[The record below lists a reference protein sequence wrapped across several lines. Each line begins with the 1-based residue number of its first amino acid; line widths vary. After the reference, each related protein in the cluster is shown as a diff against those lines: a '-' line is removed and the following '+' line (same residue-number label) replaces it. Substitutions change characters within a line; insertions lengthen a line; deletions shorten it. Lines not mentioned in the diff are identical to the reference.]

1 MTARYWAYA
10 IPALVLA
17 TGSVAGTPAAGAD
30 NKRLNDGVVAN
41 VYTMQHQAGCTTDIK
56 INPKLRLAAQWHTN
70 DVLNNRALGGDIGSD
85 GSTVADRARNAGYAG
100 AVSETTA
107 INPALAISGIEL
119 INQWYH
125 RPDYYA
131 IMADCSNV
139 HIGVWS
145 ESLFD
150 RTVVVAVYGK
160 GDGAPP
166 VPSDIRDFG
175 QVPGW
180 TP

>member
-1 MTARYWAYA
+1 MAE
-10 IPALVLA
+10 
-17 TGSVAGTPAAGAD
+17 
-30 NKRLNDGVVAN
+30 
-41 VYTMQHQAGCTTDIK
+41 
-56 INPKLRLAAQWHTN
+56 
-70 DVLNNRALGGDIGSD
+70 
-85 GSTVADRARNAGYAG
+85 TV
-100 AVSETTA
+100 A

-139 HIGVWS
+139 DIGVWS
-145 ESLFD
+145 ENLID

-166 VPSDIRDFG
+166 VPSGIRDFG
-175 QVPGW
+175 QVHALDALAARSRAGPAVWGRAASSW
-180 TP
+180 RS

>member
-1 MTARYWAYA
+1 MVVGMPT
-10 IPALVLA
+10 
-17 TGSVAGTPAAGAD
+17 AGAD

-41 VYTMQHQAGCTTDIK
+41 VYTVQKQAGCDTEIA
-56 INPKLRLAAQWHTN
+56 INPKLRLAAEWHTN

-85 GSTVADRARNAGYAG
+85 GTTVADRARNAGYQG
-100 AVSETTA
+100 AVAETVA

-125 RPDYYA
+125 RPDYHA

-139 HIGVWS
+139 DIGVWS
-145 ESLFD
+145 ANALD

-160 GDGAPP
+160 GDAAPP
-166 VPSDIRDFG
+166 VNAPGRSFG
-175 QVPGW
+175 EPGSGAQS
-180 TP
+180 